1 MYYVAKR
8 IGGSVAECSPATQ
21 AAWVRFPADAFI
33 LEWNQTFGNVFE
45 LYSWYFEV
53 LFLAHALPKQVE
65 FSSL

>member
-1 MYYVAKR
+1 MYYVAER
-8 IGGSVAECSPATQ
+8 IGVTVVECSPATQ
-21 AAWVRFPADAFI
+21 AASVRFPADAFI
-33 LEWNQTFGNVFE
+33 LEWYQTFGNVFE